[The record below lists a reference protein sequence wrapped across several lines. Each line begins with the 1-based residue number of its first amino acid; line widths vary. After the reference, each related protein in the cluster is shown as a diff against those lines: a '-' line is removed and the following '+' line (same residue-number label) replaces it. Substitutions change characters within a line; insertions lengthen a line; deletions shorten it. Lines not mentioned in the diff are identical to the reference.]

1 MTFGLDIAESF
12 PAPLNPEGRPATA
25 RAVRK
30 PMTATIIMTMRPH
43 GPGPT
48 GAS

>member
-1 MTFGLDIAESF
+1 MTFGLDIAETL
-12 PAPLNPEGRPATA
+12 AANRPSTA

-48 GAS
+48 RAS